1 MIAKK
6 RIRSTSLPFGLSGVS
21 NQQRERILLVLA
33 ALFVILN
40 RISLALV
47 RGESWINFWPI
58 LVWCACSASIHLML
72 RRNLPQHDPLIL
84 PIIMMLTGWGL
95 TLVARL
101 APGFAVRQAIWM
113 IVSCIALLAISV
125 LPPNLRVLQRYRY
138 SWLLVGVLVLGSTLI
153 LGVNPSG
160 NEFAP
165 RLWLGFGIFYFQ
177 PSEILKLLLVIFL
190 ASYLADKREILV
202 DTQILV
208 YRWRIPALSY
218 IAPMLLMW
226 GFCMILLVWQRDL
239 GAASLFFLVFLSL
252 LYVATG
258 ETSYLVIGLILL
270 LVGAMIGY
278 ELYGVVKLR
287 VISWWNPWKDPDNSS
302 FQIVQALMAVAAGGI
317 IGQGVGQGS
326 PTFVPV
332 IHSDFVFA
340 AIAEEWGVLGT
351 LGIVLCF
358 ALLVNRSMRIAMQLH
373 ERPFRSLLAAGIGL
387 LFAIQSLLI
396 MAGVLKLIPLTG
408 VTLPF
413 VSYGGS
419 SLLSSFVMIGL
430 LLRLS
435 DPESRAP
442 QGWLRR
448 SLPAGEFAP

>member
-1 MIAKK
+1 MFFQKDIAADSDSSAESVIP
-6 RIRSTSLPFGLSGVS
+6 R
-21 NQQRERILLVLA
+21 RERVLLVLA

-40 RISLALV
+40 RVNLTLV
-47 RGESWINFWPI
+47 RGESWLNLWPI
-58 LVWCACSASIHLML
+58 LVWLVCSTVLHLIL
-72 RRNLPQHDPLIL
+72 ANTLPERDPFIL
-84 PIIMMLTGWGL
+84 PIIMLLAGWGL

-101 APGFAVRQAIWM
+101 APAFAIRQTLWL
-113 IVSCIALLAISV
+113 IVSSVALLGISI
-125 LPPNLRVLQRYRY
+125 LPPNLRLLQRYRY
-138 SWLLVGVLVLGSTLI
+138 SWLLVGILVLGSTLI
-153 LGVNPSG
+153 FGVNPSG

-165 RLWLGFGIFYFQ
+165 RLWLGFGALYFQ
-177 PSEILKLLLVIFL
+177 PSEILKLLLVVFL

-202 DTQILV
+202 DTQILI
-208 YRWRIPALSY
+208 YRWRLPALSY

-252 LYVATG
+252 LYIATG
-258 ETSYLVIGLILL
+258 EASTLIIGGVLL
-270 LVGAMIGY
+270 LAGAIIGY
-278 ELYGVVKLR
+278 ELYGLVKLR

-302 FQIVQALMAVAAGGI
+302 FQIVQALIAVSAGGI
-317 IGQGVGQGS
+317 FGQGVGQGS
-326 PTFVPV
+326 PTYVPV

-351 LGIVLCF
+351 LGIILCF
-358 ALLVNRSMRIAMQLH
+358 ALLVTRAMQIAIQLH

-387 LFAIQSLLI
+387 LFATQSLLI

-435 DPESRAP
+435 DPESRLP
-442 QGWLRR
+442 PRNWRR
-448 SLPAGEFAP
+448 KAQRIREFAP